1 MSRDIV
7 VTDTDTEIEVVE
19 GEGGEPVRVRIGS
32 ETHGV
37 TLVGD
42 LVQVQRLIVEADRQV
57 ARLATR
63 SPRRRGAAAA
73 RGRSGSSGVQPRP
86 PRLG

>member
-7 VTDTDTEIEVVE
+7 VTDTDTQVEVIE
-19 GEGGEPVRVRIGS
+19 GDDDEPLRVRIGS

-42 LVQVQRLIVEADRQV
+42 LGQVQRLIVEADRQV
-57 ARLATR
+57 ARLASR
-63 SPRRRGAAAA
+63 SPNRWGAAA
-73 RGRSGSSGVQPRP
+73 RGRSGSGSGQPRP
-86 PRLG
+86 RSD